1 MLGFVGYQLWGTGLS
16 PAAAQADLKAQFAA
30 SLQTTTTE
38 VAVVTTEVAVTSVTT
53 TSAPN
58 PDSSTTTSAPKPT
71 GPTTTEVERQVIPEF
86 SSGDVVAQ
94 LVIPSIDVDFFV
106 VSGVGVEE
114 LRLGPGHFTDTPLP
128 GQLGNSAI
136 AGHRTTYGQPFHD
149 LDQLAA
155 GDDIVITTAFGTYT
169 YEVRDLKVV
178 EPTDYGVVSTTD
190 PNIATLTLTA
200 CHPKWSASQRLI
212 VSAELNELESDR
224 VLPTETDTDENVDAS
239 TTTTTEAAE
248 TDGEETEAPTTTVLN
263 LGTNDSI
270 STVGLGEVTFGMTIA
285 QAQVAAGTDLI
296 NCVPKSDCYRG
307 TPARGPE
314 GISFLVTAGTI
325 ERVDIVSGPLTT
337 RSGIGIGSSEDEIM
351 NLFGDQIETQV
362 NDDSSVD
369 LIFVPRDESDAE
381 FRVIFTIRDGVVET
395 FRSGRVPQ
403 VTVQN
408 PCAG

>member
-1 MLGFVGYQLWGTGLS
+1 MLLTLIVIVS
-16 PAAAQADLKAQFAA
+16 AALYVVTWSGDDGADDTVAP
-30 SLQTTTTE
+30 TTTV
-38 VAVVTTEVAVTSVTT
+38 VASTTSTTPTTST
-53 TSAPN
+53 TSAP
-58 PDSSTTTSAPKPT
+58 TTTTIPVECSNEPT
-71 GPTTTEVERQVIPEF
+71 AT
-86 SSGDVVAQ
+86 
-94 LVIPSIDVDFFV
+94 
-106 VSGVGVEE
+106 
-114 LRLGPGHFTDTPLP
+114 TDT
-128 GQLGNSAI
+128 
-136 AGHRTTYGQPFHD
+136 D
-149 LDQLAA
+149 
-155 GDDIVITTAFGTYT
+155 
-169 YEVRDLKVV
+169 
-178 EPTDYGVVSTTD
+178 
-190 PNIATLTLTA
+190 
-200 CHPKWSASQRLI
+200 
-212 VSAELNELESDR
+212 
-224 VLPTETDTDENVDAS
+224 TDTDEAVDAS
-239 TTTTTEAAE
+239 TSTTTEAAE
-248 TDGEETEAPTTTVLN
+248 TDGEGTEAPTTTVLN

-270 STVGLGEVTFGMTIA
+270 STVGLGEVTFGMTVA

-296 NCVPKSDCYRG
+296 NCVPKSDCYRV